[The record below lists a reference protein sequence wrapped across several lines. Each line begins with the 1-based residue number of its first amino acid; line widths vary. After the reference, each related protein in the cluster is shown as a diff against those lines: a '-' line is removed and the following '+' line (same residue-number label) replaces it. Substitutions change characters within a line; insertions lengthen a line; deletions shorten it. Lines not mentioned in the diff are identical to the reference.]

1 MYHHADYIYDDSID
15 ENLVI
20 RMYFKIQFAGLL
32 EAAGS
37 QGGMWRDLGDLDQ
50 EHPKQNL
57 TDDDLDNDD
66 DDDYDKEH
74 PKQDLTDDAILN
86 ILLPK
91 NITISMRITTCVLHI
106 SLVIYFDICPG

>member
-1 MYHHADYIYDDSID
+1 
-15 ENLVI
+15 
-20 RMYFKIQFAGLL
+20 
-32 EAAGS
+32 
-37 QGGMWRDLGDLDQ
+37 MWRDLGDLDQ
-50 EHPKQNL
+50 EHPKQNLTDDDLDNDDDDDDGGDKEHPNQDL